1 MSLFLK
7 RGEARRWRGE
17 ARRSSLRSFAVP
29 LRFSAFRFTLGASS
43 FAGYR
48 GYAGV
53 SDRRFDLRRLRC

>member
-7 RGEARRWRGE
+7 RGEARRLRGVTQ
-17 ARRSSLRSFAVP
+17 RTPPRSFAVP